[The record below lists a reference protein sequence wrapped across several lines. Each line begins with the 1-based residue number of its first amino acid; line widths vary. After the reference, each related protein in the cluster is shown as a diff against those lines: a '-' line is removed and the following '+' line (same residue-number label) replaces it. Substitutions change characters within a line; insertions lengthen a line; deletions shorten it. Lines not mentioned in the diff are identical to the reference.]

1 MSGNFTVSK
10 AGRGDVYDIT
20 SAAIE
25 FYKESDFLGRLEPNP
40 DKYKGMLYE
49 FIDNPYVASFVARA
63 DTKEQEL
70 LGYIHIYCQN
80 DYTDDLV
87 GEMFQMYVAP
97 KARGTGVSRKLI
109 EAAVEQYK
117 AWGCKRAYSE
127 ASPGF
132 NDGGKNIRLFVNLW
146 KKAGYTEKGIVM
158 MKEF

>member
-20 SAAIE
+20 SAAIA
-25 FYKESDFLGRLEPNP
+25 FYQESDFAGKLPPNP
-40 DKYKGMLYE
+40 DKYKGLLYE
-49 FIDNPYVASFVARA
+49 FIDNPYVASFVAR
-63 DTKEQEL
+63 DNESQDL

-87 GEMFQMYVAP
+87 GEMFQFYVSP
-97 KARGTGVSRKLI
+97 KARATGVSRALVD
-109 EAAVEQYK
+109 AAVAQYK
-117 AWGCKRAYSE
+117 QWGCKRAYAE

-132 NDGGKNIRLFVNLW
+132 ADDGKNIRLFVNLW
-146 KKAGYTEKGIVM
+146 KKSGYTEKGIVM